1 MDIQG
6 IDHIEFCVGD
16 AQQSAFYLCTA
27 FGFRTEGLG
36 GPETGLA
43 GQRSLLLRHGDI
55 RLVLTSALEPD
66 HPAARYVAAHGDGVS
81 CVALGTADARA
92 AFDLAVARG
101 AEPLAA
107 PREYRLGRE
116 RVVTAEVGGFGDVRH
131 RFVQRSDPAGE
142 FLPGAMSTLATDP
155 EPRPELLRVVD
166 HVAVCL
172 PAGTLPATVAYYE
185 QVFGFRTVFEEHI
198 EVGEQAMNSKVVQ
211 SDSTGVTFTLI
222 EPDTAFRPG
231 QIDRFLTAHRG
242 AGVQHLAFLT
252 ADIIGAVT
260 AFEDRG
266 ARFLHTPASYYAGL
280 RARFG
285 DPGLGLEQLRDTHV
299 LVDRDHWGE
308 VFQVFSRSVHARETF
323 FLELIDRHGAKT
335 FGSGNIKAL
344 YQAVQTAESQSDLV
358 TASAEEL

>member
-27 FGFRTEGLG
+27 FGFRTAGLG
-36 GPETGLA
+36 GPETGLP

-66 HPAARYVAAHGDGVS
+66 HPAARYVAAHGDGVA
-81 CVALGTADARA
+81 CIAFGTADTRA
-92 AFDLAVARG
+92 GFAQAVARG

-107 PREYRLGRE
+107 PREYRLGDE
-116 RVVTAEVGGFGDVRH
+116 TVVIAEVGGFGDVRH
-131 RFVQRSDPAGE
+131 RFIQRSDPTGE

-155 EPRPELLRVVD
+155 EDRPELLRIVD

-172 PAGTLPATVAYYE
+172 PAGTLPPTVAYYE
-185 QVFGFRTVFEEHI
+185 RVFGFRTIFEEHL

-222 EPDTAFRPG
+222 EPDTRFAPG
-231 QIDRFLTAHRG
+231 QIDRFLAAHRG

-252 ADIIGAVT
+252 DNILGAVT
-260 AFEDRG
+260 TFEDRG
-266 ARFLHTPASYYAGL
+266 ARFLETPAGYYAGL
-280 RARFG
+280 TARFG
-285 DPGLGLEQLRDTHV
+285 DPGLGVEQLRDTNV

-308 VFQVFSRSVHARETF
+308 VFQIFSRSVHARDTF

-344 YQAVQTAESQSDLV
+344 YEAVQNAESQSNLV